1 MSDPDAQAKEEEE
14 VDEDPKDPRMRVAG
28 LFESTSSVNDI
39 LKEELF
45 KSVVSNELNSL
56 TSVNSL
62 TTETPTESIKPP
74 APMPPTRSV
83 SSGTFLQSMLATL
96 SSKPG
101 AAAPRPGLPS
111 TALPAVA
118 VPASNASSS
127 KPSAAAIEGI
137 TSSRNWNNLGSQDVN
152 DVNVED
158 IFKTQQDSSDLAF
171 AVGDKKKKGKT
182 DWAALQKQG
191 LMAAMKVASSPA
203 VTNNIGAVQLP
214 NPSAVIQTEQSSN
227 PVAII
232 PAEQPS
238 NPEAV
243 IQTETVMSAPT
254 VVGDNYKNGKK
265 RARADNTAAVTPKP
279 APKSKKNTRIP
290 EVKNYYEPADVDVLL
305 GRGGRANNHPGNKKY
320 LELKDTIQ
328 ARYMAA
334 DKNEK
339 TAISQELVDIVNKE
353 WKGKFLKLDTDTN
366 RWYEVDNATARK
378 KCSQSLREVNTPEVR
393 AAKRA
398 RYSK

>member
-1 MSDPDAQAKEEEE
+1 MSEPDAQIKEEEE
-14 VDEDPKDPRMRVAG
+14 GDPKDSRMRVAG
-28 LFESTSSVNDI
+28 LFESSSSVNDI

-62 TTETPTESIKPP
+62 TDETSTEALKPP

-83 SSGTFLQSMLATL
+83 SSAGTFLQSMLATL
-96 SSKPG
+96 TSKAETAAPAAGLASSATP
-101 AAAPRPGLPS
+101 AAA
-111 TALPAVA
+111 
-118 VPASNASSS
+118 ASSASS

-171 AVGDKKKKGKT
+171 AGDKKKRGKT
-182 DWAALQKQG
+182 DWEALQKQG

-203 VTNNIGAVQLP
+203 VPTKIPTVQ
-214 NPSAVIQTEQSSN
+214 PSNAAAAIQTE
-227 PVAII
+227 PVA
-232 PAEQPS
+232 
-238 NPEAV
+238 
-243 IQTETVMSAPT
+243 SAFA
-254 VVGDNYKNGKK
+254 VGDSNNKAGKK
-265 RARADNTAAVTPKP
+265 RARADNKTAAAPKP
-279 APKSKKNTRIP
+279 APKKNARIP

-328 ARYMAA
+328 TRYMAA

-339 TAISQELVDIVNKE
+339 TAISQELVDIVNKQ
-353 WKGKFLKLDTDTN
+353 WKGKFLKLDTNTN
-366 RWYEVDNATARK
+366 RWYEVDNVTARK

-398 RYSK
+398 RYTK